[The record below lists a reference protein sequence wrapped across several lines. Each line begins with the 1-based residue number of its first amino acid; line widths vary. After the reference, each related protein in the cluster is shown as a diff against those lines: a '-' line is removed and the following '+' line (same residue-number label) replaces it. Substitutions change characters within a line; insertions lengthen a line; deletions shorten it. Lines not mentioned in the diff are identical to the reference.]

1 MTERHMIV
9 LADDITGAAEIAGI
23 AYEAGYQV
31 RLVCKNG
38 SAGAGVIEGGSAGVG
53 INGSLCSNTVAA
65 KGTTVI
71 ATDTRSMSEMEAAAE
86 TRRITSAISHL
97 PSTIFKKTDS
107 ALRGHVMAEL
117 TALMETT
124 GYQRAVYMPAN
135 PSKGRIIKDGTYYV
149 KGPASHHGEAF
160 IPLHETAFSYDPEFP
175 AKTSVLKDR
184 FPGAE
189 AKGIIMPDAESL
201 DDIRHIVTHYNDGNT
216 LFAGA
221 ADLFRELLQTHQALP
236 QPLPMREG
244 SNYSAID
251 NTKEKLST
259 PLPHREGLGE
269 SLVGEGLLI
278 LCGSTQS
285 KALDLGI
292 PVAPMPKEVYD
303 GSNDLSLWDVTEW
316 EQHHSLIL
324 TIPYTH
330 RTGKEVAI
338 HLRTVMAGMA
348 KRLVN
353 NHLLPFLAEGQGVG
367 LAKGQERGSLI
378 IEGGATAWATLQAL
392 GWSEFEIVRQ
402 YAPGVVQM
410 RPIIACGNQTFRSEN
425 VPLVTLKP
433 GSYPWGGVLG

>member
-9 LADDITGAAEIAGI
+9 LADDITGAAEISGI
-23 AYEAGYQV
+23 AFEAGHQV

-71 ATDTRSMSEMEAAAE
+71 ATDMRSMSEAEAAAE

-149 KGPASHHGEAF
+149 KGPASHHGEEF
-160 IPLHETAFSYDPEFP
+160 ILLHETAFSYDPEFP

-221 ADLFRELLQTHQALP
+221 ADLFREILQTHQTLP
-236 QPLPMREG
+236 HCVPHSDLKVGEPLPVREG
-244 SNYSAID
+244 SNYSQGVFTD
-251 NTKEKLST
+251 GRLST

-269 SLVGEGLLI
+269 SLLI

-303 GSNDLSLWDVTEW
+303 GSNDLSLWDVTAW

-330 RTGKEVAI
+330 PTGKEVAI
-338 HLRTVMAGMA
+338 HLRTVMAEMA

-353 NHLLPFLAEGQGVG
+353 NHLLPFLAE
-367 LAKGQERGSLI
+367 GQERGSLI